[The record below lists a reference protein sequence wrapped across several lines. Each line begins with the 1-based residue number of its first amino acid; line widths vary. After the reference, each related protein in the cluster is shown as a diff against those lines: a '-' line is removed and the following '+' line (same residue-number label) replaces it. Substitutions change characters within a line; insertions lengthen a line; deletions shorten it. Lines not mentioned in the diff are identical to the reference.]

1 MASII
6 DELEEDERK
15 EKDVKSKQAQE
26 AALRALAIHPLTNE
40 KRDIRDAYF
49 YGLAFAAIADD
60 GKVDVAEKTILSSI
74 AKSLGLPD
82 GEVEEAIS
90 ELHGKSAR
98 DKMQLITECV
108 KALADNKVGLNLF
121 WAQFIQVWSSHADS
135 KDVLSRLLK
144 RIAEQS
150 GVGLPASKVS
160 AILSLVKG
168 GDGVDKDLLVLA
180 DWMGDDAL
188 KYFVVKKYGDVSER
202 LANARRKRR
211 LAADRRE
218 KARAK
223 AKERMQRQ
231 VEAVL
236 NDVADAYCGK
246 ASIYQEALVD
256 VSERVKEI
264 DADLIDWVALVDDIL
279 KPIVIRVVDSWIF
292 SSNKRR
298 MKCRAKVWKVVALLM
313 MDRWEAKLSQMTN
326 ELNVLLSANCIGLT
340 VVSLTER
347 SSWQTRLEKFIAKY
361 LKDRVQLVD
370 RK

>member
-1 MASII
+1 MASLL

-15 EKDVKSKQAQE
+15 EKEVKSKQTKE
-26 AALRALAIHPLTNE
+26 AALRALAIHPLVNE

-90 ELHGKSAR
+90 ELDGKSAK

-150 GVGLPASKVS
+150 GVRLPASKVS
-160 AILSLVKG
+160 AILSLLKG
-168 GDGVDKDLLVLA
+168 GDGVDKDMLVLA

-188 KYFVVKKYGDVSER
+188 KYFVVKRYGDVTGLLKRIRDSK
-202 LANARRKRR
+202 ASARKKECEKRR
-211 LAADRRE
+211 VQKVRTEFHDNCMNTGRKYGAQATVPQGWQDEFNRLFDGIEDGDINWVDECNSILVRLDKLDSLLWYEVKPKMRQIAWMILCMQFIHRE
-218 KARAK
+218 
-223 AKERMQRQ
+223 E
-231 VEAVL
+231 VEA
-236 NDVADAYCGK
+236 DAPK
-246 ASIYQEALVD
+246 RWLSSI
-256 VSERVKEI
+256 SRISITGFKSKVKEFLTNFFG
-264 DADLIDWVALVDDIL
+264 D
-279 KPIVIRVVDSWIF
+279 VVEIP
-292 SSNKRR
+292 
-298 MKCRAKVWKVVALLM
+298 
-313 MDRWEAKLSQMTN
+313 
-326 ELNVLLSANCIGLT
+326 
-340 VVSLTER
+340 
-347 SSWQTRLEKFIAKY
+347 
-361 LKDRVQLVD
+361 
-370 RK
+370 